1 MFYLDMNI
9 KKKWLQSVNGDIQEI
24 VDLLQELDEETIRA
38 YPKPEQWSIMQITS
52 HLNEA
57 IPFWIKH
64 IEDVVKDPSVK
75 WGEGRSFFDNSRLY
89 AISDKHISCLTVNV
103 VMKNLKKLPPAIE
116 KILFSLNNTKLNTT
130 AKSDKLPFKDKTVK
144 YIFKKEVVN
153 HIKGHVYQIKRNL
166 VTLDK
171 IL

>member
-1 MFYLDMNI
+1 YGVRVVFFFQAED
-9 KKKWLQSVNGDIQEI
+9 G
-24 VDLLQELDEETIRA
+24 IRDRNVTGVQTCA
-38 YPKPEQWSIMQITS
+38 LPIF
-52 HLNEA
+52 
-57 IPFWIKH
+57 PFWIKH

-116 KILFSLNNTKLNTT
+116 KILFSLNYTDLNTT

-144 YIFKKEVVN
+144 I
-153 HIKGHVYQIKRNL
+153 GRPHV
-166 VTLDK
+166 
-171 IL
+171 